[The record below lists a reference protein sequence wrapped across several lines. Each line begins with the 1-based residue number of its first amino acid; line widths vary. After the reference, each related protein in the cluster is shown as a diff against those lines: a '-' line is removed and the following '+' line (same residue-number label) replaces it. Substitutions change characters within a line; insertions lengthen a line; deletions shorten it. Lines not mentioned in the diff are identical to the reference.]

1 MEILKDFGIN
11 PILIIAQIV
20 NFLIILYVLKRFLY
34 KPVLEVIKKREN
46 SIKEGLKQAE
56 EARVLME
63 KTAVREREVIKKA
76 QEESRK
82 LLEET
87 KKQRDEVLKATEVS
101 AQKRAE
107 QILSEAKKQITF
119 ETSKAQKELSMRV
132 SGLAVEFLQKSVAEL
147 FSKEDQEVIIKGAI
161 TKIKKRVD

>member
-1 MEILKDFGIN
+1 MEILRNFGVN
-11 PILIIAQIV
+11 PLLLVAQAV
-20 NFLIILYVLKRFLY
+20 NFLIVLYVLKRFLY
-34 KPVLEVIKKREN
+34 KPILAVIKKREE

-56 EARVLME
+56 EARILME
-63 KTAVREREVIKKA
+63 KTAAREREVAKRA

-87 KKQRDEVLKATEVS
+87 KKQRDEIFKATEVS
-101 AQKRAE
+101 AQKRAA

-119 ETSKAQKELSMRV
+119 ETAKAQKELSMKV
-132 SGLAVEFLQKSVAEL
+132 SGLAVEFLQKSVGEL
-147 FSKEDQEVIIKGAI
+147 FSNEDQEIVIKNAI

>member
-1 MEILKDFGIN
+1 MEILKNFGVN
-11 PILIIAQIV
+11 PLLLIAQAV

-34 KPVLEVIKKREN
+34 KPILEVIKKRES

-56 EARVLME
+56 EARILME
-63 KTAVREREVIKKA
+63 KTAAREREVIKRA

-107 QILSEAKKQITF
+107 QILNEAKKQITF

-147 FSKEDQEVIIKGAI
+147 FSKEDQEVIIKEAI

>member
-1 MEILKDFGIN
+1 MDILKDFGIN
-11 PILIIAQIV
+11 PILMVAQIV

-34 KPVLEVIKKREN
+34 KPVLEVIKKREH

-87 KKQRDEVLKATEVS
+87 RKQRDEVLKATEES

-107 QILSEAKKQITF
+107 QILGEAKKQITF
-119 ETSKAQKELSMRV
+119 ETSRAQKELSMKV
-132 SGLAVEFLQKSVAEL
+132 SGLAIEFLQKSVAEL

>member
-1 MEILKDFGIN
+1 MEIFKDFGIN
-11 PILIIAQIV
+11 PVLIIAQIV

-34 KPVLEVIKKREN
+34 KPVLEVIKKREK

-63 KTAVREREVIKKA
+63 KTAVREREVMKKA

-82 LLEET
+82 ILEET

-107 QILSEAKKQITF
+107 QILNEAKKQITF

>member
-1 MEILKDFGIN
+1 MEIFKDFGIN
-11 PILIIAQIV
+11 PVLIIAQVV

-34 KPVLEVIKKREN
+34 KPVLEVIKKREK

-63 KTAVREREVIKKA
+63 KTAAREREVMKKA

-87 KKQRDEVLKATEVS
+87 KRQRDEIFKATEVA
-101 AQKRAE
+101 AQKRAT
-107 QILSEAKKQITF
+107 QILDEAKKQITF
-119 ETSKAQKELSMRV
+119 ETAKVQKELSMKV
-132 SGLAVEFLQKSVAEL
+132 SGLAVEFLQKSIGDL
-147 FSKEDQEVIIKGAI
+147 FGEEEQEIVIKNAI
-161 TKIKKRVD
+161 TKIKRRVD